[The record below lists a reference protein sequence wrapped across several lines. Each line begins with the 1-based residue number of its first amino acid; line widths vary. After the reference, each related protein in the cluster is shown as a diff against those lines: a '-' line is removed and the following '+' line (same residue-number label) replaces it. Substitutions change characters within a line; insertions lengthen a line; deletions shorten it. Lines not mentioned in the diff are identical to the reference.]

1 MAFMAWYS
9 RLHYEIKA
17 ETVKLT
23 SKPDLFLNDKE
34 KALEMFVW
42 ESLLFDLDGCERNE
56 AC

>member
-17 ETVKLT
+17 ETIKLT

-34 KALEMFVW
+34 KAMEMFVW
-42 ESLLFDLDGCERNE
+42 ESLLFDLDG
-56 AC
+56 